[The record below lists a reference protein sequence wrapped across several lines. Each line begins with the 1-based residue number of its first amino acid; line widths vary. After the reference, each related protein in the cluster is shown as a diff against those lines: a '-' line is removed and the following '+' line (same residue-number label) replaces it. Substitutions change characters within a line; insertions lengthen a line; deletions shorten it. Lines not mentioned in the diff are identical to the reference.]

1 MRRAGFSGTLPECF
15 AHVRAADRFY
25 YPNTA
30 EGKAA
35 YLDAMRAKIAAVTAR
50 LGELTHH
57 VPRAGV
63 VVNPVEPWLAASAG
77 TAGSFPPSAAGTRP
91 AHPHVHPRAMPHPPP
106 SALSAP
112 PYHAR
117 VPSHHQTGTTPSTA
131 RGWHHH

>member
-57 VPRAGV
+57 VPSAGV
-63 VVNPVEPWLAASAG
+63 VVKPVEPWLEASAG
-77 TAGSFPPSAAGTRP
+77 TAGYFAPSADGTRP
-91 AHPHVHPRAMPHPPP
+91 GILYVNTRAMRNLPLFGL
-106 SALSAP
+106 SALSYPEENGRAP
-112 PYHAR
+112 SR
-117 VPSHHQTGTTPSTA
+117 E
-131 RGWHHH
+131 RELK